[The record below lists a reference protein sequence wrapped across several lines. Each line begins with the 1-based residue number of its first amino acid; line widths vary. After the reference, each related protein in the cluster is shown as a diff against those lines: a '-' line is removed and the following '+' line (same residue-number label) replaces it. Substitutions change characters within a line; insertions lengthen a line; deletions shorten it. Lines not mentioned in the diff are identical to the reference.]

1 MNIEDEIEHTVVNE
15 VFKLFKEK
23 KFKEAK
29 DLLYEIYLNNY
40 ENLIDLSIKRLL
52 IHNLAWAENCLGEI
66 SNAEQYILQI
76 KSEIE
81 DDPDY
86 INNNLFDYCLIL
98 NLYCEIFKDELSI
111 DEYKE
116 INLFVSNYHH
126 ENGSMG
132 REYIALTNVYKV
144 TQKWDDIISL
154 LLNLKKH
161 NANEYFINE
170 ILRELE
176 KNNIEAFDK
185 AYCLLNGGEIY
196 V

>member
-1 MNIEDEIEHTVVNE
+1 MNIENEIEHTVVNE
-15 VFKLFKEK
+15 VFKLFTEK

-40 ENLIDLSIKRLL
+40 ENLTNLSTKRLL

-86 INNNLFDYCLIL
+86 INNNMLDYCLIL
-98 NLYCEIFKDELSI
+98 NLYCEIFKDEINI
-111 DEYKE
+111 DEYKR

-126 ENGSMG
+126 ETGSLG
-132 REYIALTNVYKV
+132 RECIALANVYLV
-144 TQKWDDIISL
+144 DSRWDDIISL
-154 LLNLKKH
+154 VLKLKKH
-161 NANEYFINE
+161 NVNDYFIDGMLE
-170 ILRELE
+170 ALE
-176 KNNIEAFDK
+176 KNNIDAFYK
-185 AYCLLNGGEIY
+185 ATYLLNGGEIY